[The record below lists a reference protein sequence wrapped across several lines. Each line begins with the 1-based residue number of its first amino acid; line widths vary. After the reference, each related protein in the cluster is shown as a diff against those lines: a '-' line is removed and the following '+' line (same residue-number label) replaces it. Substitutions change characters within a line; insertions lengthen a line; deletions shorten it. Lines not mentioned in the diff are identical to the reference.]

1 MKHFGV
7 SLAVFLG
14 LTACVYQQH
23 GTRFDPNLIN
33 QLRPGISTEQDAI
46 TILGNPAAVSNS
58 ADVITYFNGT
68 LSTEP
73 LLAPAGDRM
82 RLSCSAPMA
91 K

>member
-33 QLRPGISTEQDAI
+33 QLRQGISTEQDAI

-58 ADVITYFNGT
+58 ADGNHVLQWYFVYGT
-68 LSTEP
+68 AIGTS
-73 LLAPAGDRM
+73 GDRM
-82 RLSCSAPMA
+82 RLFCSAPMA